1 MTFQNIIEIHNDD
14 SNFKILVNYS
24 IQLHAESDRPITV
37 CHFATTKSLK
47 KDAKVHVIMN
57 VKAS

>member
-1 MTFQNIIEIHNDD
+1 MIL
-14 SNFKILVNYS
+14 FKILVNYS
-24 IQLHAESDRPITV
+24 IQLHAESDRLITV